1 MVALPLEKEGI
12 IKERLKLEHEGL
24 NLVIRK
30 KLLDTEVV
38 EQVIEGSWAMSLPGH
53 L

>member
-24 NLVIRK
+24 NLVVRK

-38 EQVIEGSWAMSLPGH
+38 SHWNKL
-53 L
+53 